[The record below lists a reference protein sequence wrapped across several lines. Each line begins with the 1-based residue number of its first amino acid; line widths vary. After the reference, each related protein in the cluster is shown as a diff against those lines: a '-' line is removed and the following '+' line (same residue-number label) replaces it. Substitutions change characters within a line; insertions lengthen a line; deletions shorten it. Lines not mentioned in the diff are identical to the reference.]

1 MKTFKQFINED
12 APAMSMGAGM
22 QTLGSA
28 QGTPI
33 AGMDKLLM
41 PDILRRNPP
50 VMFGGKRV
58 FKVSSDAYHRA
69 VQGKKKYKHYKSY
82 IQDPLVTQE
91 IREYVKANKNA
102 PVIVQDE
109 KTGAMVYLRHD
120 SRGKK

>member
-1 MKTFKQFINED
+1 MKTFKQFINEE
-12 APAMSMGAGM
+12 APAMSVGGGM

-33 AGMDKLLM
+33 AGVDKLLT

-82 IQDPLVTQE
+82 IKDPLVTQE
-91 IREYVKANKNA
+91 IREYVKSNRNA

-109 KTGAMVYLRHD
+109 KTGAMVYLRH
-120 SRGKK
+120 GKEGMR